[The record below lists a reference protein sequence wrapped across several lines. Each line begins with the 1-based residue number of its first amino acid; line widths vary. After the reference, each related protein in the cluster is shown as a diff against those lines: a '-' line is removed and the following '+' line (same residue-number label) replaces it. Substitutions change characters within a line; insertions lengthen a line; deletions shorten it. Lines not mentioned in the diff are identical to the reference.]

1 VNSEKEEL
9 MAVITISRQFGA
21 GGRTLGKKIAKE
33 LGYTFADSE
42 VVQRIAES
50 INVSPRWVETV
61 EKEAGTTLTKVVSN
75 LVSKSLVQKILGTER
90 GYIDEEIYID
100 YLVVIISQIAE
111 EGNVVILGRG
121 SQYILSDHPDA
132 WHVLLVNDFE
142 SRVQFMI
149 RNYNL
154 GRDKAMD
161 AVLAEEK
168 RRDNLYQ
175 KISKSDFDDPEL
187 YHMVLNMNK
196 VELDNAQQL
205 ITGLLK

>member
-1 VNSEKEEL
+1 

>member
-1 VNSEKEEL
+1 

-75 LVSKSLVQKILGTER
+75 LVSKSLVQKILGSER

-121 SQYILSDHPDA
+121 SQYILADHPDA

-168 RRDNLYQ
+168 RRDNLYD

-196 VELDNAQQL
+196 IELDNAQQL